1 MIRSVES
8 ATFDKILEERI
19 KVRKYKG
26 IKMFVLSD
34 NDHRVLSLSS
44 TASPTIKKDNEV
56 KSKNNDE
63 AEVSTELQMLWLNDD
78 TRYKISKTELDDFV
92 SVIKDKF
99 LLLQWRR
106 NLTRNF
112 CQRMKKKTV
121 VHFKHK
127 RKKKKY
133 ELVTNKYVVSFV
145 DER

>member
-34 NDHRVLSLSS
+34 NDHRVSSLSS

-63 AEVSTELQMLWLNDD
+63 AEVSTEL
-78 TRYKISKTELDDFV
+78 
-92 SVIKDKF
+92 
-99 LLLQWRR
+99 
-106 NLTRNF
+106 
-112 CQRMKKKTV
+112 
-121 VHFKHK
+121 
-127 RKKKKY
+127 
-133 ELVTNKYVVSFV
+133 
-145 DER
+145 